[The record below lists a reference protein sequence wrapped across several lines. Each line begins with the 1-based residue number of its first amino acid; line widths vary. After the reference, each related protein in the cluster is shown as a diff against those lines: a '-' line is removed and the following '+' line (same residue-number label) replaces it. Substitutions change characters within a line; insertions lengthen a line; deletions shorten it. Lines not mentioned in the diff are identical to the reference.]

1 MGSMPALADSTR
13 MRGHPRR
20 LPRHDAHPGPG
31 FCPSQDL
38 RRPSVGLRAM
48 LPPDFRWHAVG
59 GADHD
64 RPNQLLLDCVEVA
77 RLYQR
82 VDDHTWWIS
91 LNNQRDRE
99 LRKSKLCSG
108 YGQGKAGAEIWAE
121 RHQDRL
127 RTEVDRYLQ
136 GLKENKSQMMR

>member
-1 MGSMPALADSTR
+1 
-13 MRGHPRR
+13 MRG
-20 LPRHDAHPGPG
+20 
-31 FCPSQDL
+31 
-38 RRPSVGLRAM
+38 M

-59 GADHD
+59 GAHYD

-91 LNNQRDRE
+91 LNNQRDSE
-99 LRKSKLCSG
+99 LRKQKLCSG
-108 YGQGKAGAEIWAE
+108 YGQGKIGAELWAE

-127 RTEVDRYLQ
+127 RTEVDLYLQ
-136 GLKENKSQMMR
+136 AIKERRFQRER